1 MERTHTFDLKDMD
14 EAFWKKIIFAQKVKP
29 SGLGGP
35 GHVWLVSE
43 DGKKFSFGFED
54 TPFWKCEE
62 IFPVFEEVEEA
73 GSRRVKYKAEEQGW
87 KYRKEEDALIRE
99 DIWEAYNRIMEE
111 KKQVKKKFWM
121 GLLSAPDVAGL
132 ALGVEQLERYDYIKS
147 VLYVE
152 KMEREMEKIHAQ
164 KKKRI

>member
-87 KYRKEEDALIRE
+87 KYRKPA
-99 DIWEAYNRIMEE
+99 N
-111 KKQVKKKFWM
+111 KK
-121 GLLSAPDVAGL
+121 S
-132 ALGVEQLERYDYIKS
+132 S
-147 VLYVE
+147 VF
-152 KMEREMEKIHAQ
+152 
-164 KKKRI
+164 